1 MSTEQNDAAASTEQT
16 EAAAAERTTRTR
28 LAEKGEVA
36 VKRLVEE
43 LDKSERVQG
52 ARERLEEVEMTVLN
66 ALNIAS
72 VAEVEQLR
80 KNVAE
85 LEERLA
91 KLESG
96 STRKKAAEPGG

>member
-16 EAAAAERTTRTR
+16 EAAAAERTTMTR

-43 LDKSERVQG
+43 LDKNERVHG
-52 ARERLEEVEMTVLN
+52 ARERFEEVEKSVLN

-80 KNVAE
+80 QDIAA
-85 LEERLA
+85 LEARLA
-91 KLESG
+91 KLEG
-96 STRKKAAEPGG
+96 GTTRKKAEPGG